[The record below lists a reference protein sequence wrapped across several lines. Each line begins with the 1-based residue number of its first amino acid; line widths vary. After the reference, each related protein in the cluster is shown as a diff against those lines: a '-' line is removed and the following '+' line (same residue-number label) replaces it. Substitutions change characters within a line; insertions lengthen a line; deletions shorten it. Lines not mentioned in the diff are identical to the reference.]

1 MHPLLK
7 NILDPPLFSQCPA
20 NPLGKATIGGTCAS
34 VQTFVPYK
42 GFTASGSLD
51 PHKQCYV
58 LVKGLCRIRLADFAD
73 QKNGA
78 ILDFTQFYE
87 TWRFCIAI

>member
-1 MHPLLK
+1 MPQFKRLSL
-7 NILDPPLFSQCPA
+7 IRVSLQAALDPR
-20 NPLGKATIGGTCAS
+20 
-34 VQTFVPYK
+34 
-42 GFTASGSLD
+42 
-51 PHKQCYV
+51 KQCYV
-58 LVKGLCRIRLADFAD
+58 LAKGLCGIRLADFAE